1 MGVFAGVRREGN
13 PDPTAGVSL
22 VRLERCPRCGISK
35 GRKGDARRGLC
46 HDCVTTIA
54 PHERAAWAA

>member
-13 PDPTAGVSL
+13 PDPAAGVSL
-22 VRLERCPRCGISK
+22 VRLERCP
-35 GRKGDARRGLC
+35 LC
-46 HDCVTTIA
+46 HDCATTIA